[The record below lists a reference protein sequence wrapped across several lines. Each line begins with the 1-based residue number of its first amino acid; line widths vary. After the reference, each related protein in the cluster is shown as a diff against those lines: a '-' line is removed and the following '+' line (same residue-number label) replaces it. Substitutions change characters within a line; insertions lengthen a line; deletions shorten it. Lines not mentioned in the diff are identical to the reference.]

1 MSERKKID
9 RLFQENFRDFE
20 VTPDEKVWQNIE
32 AELKEKKKRRV
43 IPIWWKLAGVA
54 AVLILGL
61 LIFNRFSNSG
71 HATQN
76 EVVNTENNGSGNENN
91 NGGKTTG
98 NQNNNE
104 NTNGA
109 PNTESQLVNKDQ
121 DVVNPNTD
129 NQDNANQNGSN
140 LNQNASHTNK
150 LMPNAVNNAVA
161 VSPSAGNPNQ
171 KLHEREIN
179 TNPNPKGQNQF
190 GLKKPTLKKSAGDA
204 FAATPVRKESG
215 DANPEKPLGNA
226 PNQGVADNGDKKTN
240 QALLPDNGLNES
252 NTRQTNQIN
261 NTNDKLE
268 VQSPQAGIAAN
279 NAEVKK
285 DSAAVATAEPNALE
299 ELLNEKEN
307 NVTSREQKINRWQIT
322 SSVAP
327 IYFSSVS
334 QGSPLDSRFEGNRKS
349 YTPSLSFGVGA
360 KYAVNK
366 KFAIKSGVNAVNL
379 EYNTTDVVFFQTE
392 NARMIENVKPNLA
405 GSFVQVENEP
415 GNNAVTTLGRTR
427 NQYKGEVNQKIG
439 YVEVPVEMSYQ
450 LVDKKFGMEVIGG
463 LSTLILNKNEI
474 SLLSPGLNM
483 NIGEA
488 DNLNT
493 VHFSTNVGMGF
504 RYNFLK
510 SFQANVEPM
519 FKYQINTFSNDS
531 GNFKPFLFGI
541 YTGVSYKF

>member
-54 AVLILGL
+54 AVLVFGL
-61 LIFNRFSNSG
+61 LVFNRFSDSG
-71 HATQN
+71 DTTGNA
-76 EVVNTENNGSGNENN
+76 VVNTDNGNGNSNDGQNNSGNNGQDGASQNGQPLNSG
-91 NGGKTTG
+91 
-98 NQNNNE
+98 
-104 NTNGA
+104 
-109 PNTESQLVNKDQ
+109 S
-121 DVVNPNTD
+121 DVSTPDGV
-129 NQDNANQNGSN
+129 NQNGSP
-140 LNQNASHTNK
+140 SGTNK
-150 LMPNAVNNAVA
+150 LVVPNASNAVA
-161 VSPSAGNPNQ
+161 VSPASGDQ
-171 KLHEREIN
+171 QTKLHEREIN
-179 TNPNPKGQNQF
+179 TNPNPKGRNRF

-204 FAATPVRKESG
+204 FATAPVRKESG
-215 DANPEKPLGNA
+215 HTNPEKSLVSA
-226 PNQGVADNGDKKTN
+226 PNQGIANNVDKKTN
-240 QALLPDNGLNES
+240 QGLLPASGLNES
-252 NTRQTNQIN
+252 NTRQTNQNN

-268 VQSPQAGIAAN
+268 VQTPQAGIAAN

-285 DSAAVATAEPNALE
+285 DSAAVATVEPNALE

-322 SSVAP
+322 SNVAP

-349 YTPSLSFGVGA
+349 YAPSLSFGVGA

-392 NARMIENVKPNLA
+392 NARMLENVKPNLA

-450 LVDKKFGMEVIGG
+450 LIDKKFGMEVIGG
-463 LSTLILNKNEI
+463 LSTLILNKNEV

-504 RYNFLK
+504 RYSFMK
-510 SFQANVEPM
+510 SFQANLEPM